1 MEDHEDQGVAH
12 ITEKE
17 INKRD
22 IEMELASLEFIRSR
36 MESIRGQIMHL
47 QGVVLDY
54 NGALQVLR
62 ELEKGSEREMM
73 IPIGGMIFLKAKL
86 KNGAKCIADQGAGTF
101 MEVET
106 SDGITKIND
115 RMEKIRNAIS
125 DLEKSL
131 SELSDRD
138 RDLTERTQ
146 RMYQEQLR
154 TGQGPDQTF

>member
-1 MEDHEDQGVAH
+1 M
-12 ITEKE
+12 TEKE

-22 IEMELASLEFIRSR
+22 IEMELASLEFIKSQ
-36 MESIRGQIMHL
+36 MEGIRGQIMHL

-54 NGALQVLR
+54 DSALQVLG

-73 IPIGGMIFLKAKL
+73 IPIGGMIFLKAQL
-86 KNGAKCIADQGAGTF
+86 KNGAKCIADQGAGIY

-106 SDGITKIND
+106 CDGIAQING
-115 RMEKIRNAIS
+115 RMEKIRNAITNLENSLS
-125 DLEKSL
+125 DLSG
-131 SELSDRD
+131 RYQ
-138 RDLTERTQ
+138 DLTERTQ